1 MILLIFSYTF
11 NISWY
16 FFSSFFLF
24 IRIIQGSCSYLYLF
38 FLFFL
43 LYVAVDTKPCWRRH
57 WQMFMKES
65 NGKYLFCH
73 KSRLRWYSSNK
84 FRPSL
89 LCVSCLDRM
98 VSDFLIGFEWKLNK
112 LWKFYKLY
120 TVFVEFM
127 VDMSFL

>member
-1 MILLIFSYTF
+1 MYAKSSKDDFLWFCSYFHILLASPDTLL
-11 NISWY
+11 
-16 FFSSFFLF
+16 FSSFFLF
-24 IRIIQGSCSYLYLF
+24 VRIIQGSCSYLYLF

-57 WQMFMKES
+57 QKMFIKES

-89 LCVSCLDRM
+89 LCVSCFA
-98 VSDFLIGFEWKLNK
+98 SHGFRFFDW
-112 LWKFYKLY
+112 LW
-120 TVFVEFM
+120 VEIIWI
-127 VDMSFL
+127 VEII